1 MAVTIRDVLQTNL
14 ILVGVSL
21 INTPEEHAAFR
32 KDVGTEVVR
41 AEIGLGQE
49 VIERTHTL
57 NRDRIT
63 VTESSGRSV
72 ITREYPADSDLE
84 RLAQVAG
91 MAIAN
96 TDLDGQ
102 ELQAFGYNIE
112 LVYEPDSEE
121 LAIQYLADRL
131 FMPHLLQDE
140 GWQLF
145 GGTGRLFF
153 QKGGQPWQARL
164 EPRFNDDTTTSIFA
178 SLNLHRAE
186 SDLPTEDDIRDSLK
200 LLWTEAH
207 NLVTQLDGSST

>member
-1 MAVTIRDVLQTNL
+1 MAVTIKDILQTNL

-41 AEIGLGQE
+41 AEIGLGQDI
-49 VIERTHTL
+49 IERTHTL

-63 VTESSGRSV
+63 VAGSSERSV
-72 ITREYPADSDLE
+72 IVREYPAESDLE

-91 MAIAN
+91 MAISN

-102 ELQAFGYNIE
+102 EVQAFGYNIE

-121 LAIQYLADRL
+121 LAIKYLANRM
-131 FMPHLLQDE
+131 FIPHLLQDG
-140 GWQLF
+140 GWHLF
-145 GGTGRLFF
+145 GGTGRLLF
-153 QKGGQPWQARL
+153 QKGGQSWQARL

-186 SDLPTEDDIRDSLK
+186 SSLPTEDDVRDSLN
-200 LLWTEAH
+200 LLWAEAH
-207 NLVTQLDGSST
+207 NIVTQLDGSST